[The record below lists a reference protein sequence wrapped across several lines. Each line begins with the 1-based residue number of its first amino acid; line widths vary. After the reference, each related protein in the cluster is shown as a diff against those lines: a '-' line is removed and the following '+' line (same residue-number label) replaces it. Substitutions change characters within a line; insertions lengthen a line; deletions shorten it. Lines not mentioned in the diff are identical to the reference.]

1 MNILVVLPIGVPL
14 LTAIFTLLTYRR
26 LIAQRIIGVAGA
38 AALLVVAILLLI
50 DVARN
55 GIQMMAVGNWPAP
68 YGITLVADLF
78 SAIMVVLAALMGLA
92 VAIYSLADIDAR
104 REHYG
109 YYTLFHIL
117 LLGVCGAFL
126 TGDLFNLYVWFEVLL
141 IASFVLLALGGERAQ
156 IEGAIKYVTI
166 NLVAST
172 LFLVA
177 ISILYSIT
185 GTLNMADLAWKLP
198 TLGQHGL
205 VTAVALLFMVA
216 FGIKAAFFPLFFW
229 LPASYH
235 TPPVAVSAIF
245 AGLLTKV
252 GVYALVRTFT
262 LIFVQDAAYTHTIM
276 LVAAG
281 LTMIVGALGALAQ
294 HELRRMLSFLIISH
308 IGFAVMGLGLLTP
321 AGLAG
326 TVFYIIEDIIV
337 LTALFMI
344 AGMIRRQGGSERL
357 DQLGGLYARTP
368 GLAILFL
375 LPALSLSGI
384 PPLSGFFAKL
394 ALLRAGLAAEQ
405 YVIVATML
413 VASILT
419 LLTVTRI
426 WSEVFWKD
434 APADATHVAIR
445 GGWASPALA
454 RSPIVVL
461 VLCIIVLGAA
471 AGPAFDLA
479 TQAAGQLGTPM
490 RYIQTVLGRVP

>member
-1 MNILVVLPIGVPL
+1 MNILVFLPISVPL

-38 AALLVVAILLLI
+38 AALLAVAIALLI
-50 DVARN
+50 DVASN
-55 GIQMMAVGNWPAP
+55 GIQIMAVGSWPAP

-78 SAIMVVLAALMGLA
+78 SAIMVVLAAMMGLA

-109 YYTLFHIL
+109 YHTLFHIL

-141 IASFVLLALGGERAQ
+141 IASFVLLALGGERPQ

-166 NLVAST
+166 NLIAST

-177 ISILYSIT
+177 VSILYSVA

-235 TPPVAVSAIF
+235 TPPVAVTAIF

-252 GVYALVRTFT
+252 GVYALIRTFT
-262 LIFVQDAAYTHTIM
+262 LIFVQDVAYTHTII

-308 IGFAVMGLGLLTP
+308 IGFAVMGLGLFTP
-321 AGLAG
+321 AGLSGA
-326 TVFYIIEDIIV
+326 VFYIIEDIIV
-337 LTALFMI
+337 LTALFMV
-344 AGMIRRQGGSERL
+344 AGVIRRQGGSERL
-357 DQLGGLYARTP
+357 EQLGGLYARVAGP
-368 GLAILFL
+368 GGPVSAAG
-375 LPALSLSGI
+375 P
-384 PPLSGFFAKL
+384 L
-394 ALLRAGLAAEQ
+394 ALGHPAALGL
-405 YVIVATML
+405 
-413 VASILT
+413 
-419 LLTVTRI
+419 
-426 WSEVFWKD
+426 
-434 APADATHVAIR
+434 
-445 GGWASPALA
+445 
-454 RSPIVVL
+454 
-461 VLCIIVLGAA
+461 LCQAGAA
-471 AGPAFDLA
+471 ARRPGRRAVRDRGGDAGRQHIDPADGDADLVGGVLERRARRCQARGHPRRLGVACAGPLA
-479 TQAAGQLGTPM
+479 DRGPGAVHHPAGPGGRASLRPGHAGGRAAGHADAL
-490 RYIQTVLGRVP
+490 Y